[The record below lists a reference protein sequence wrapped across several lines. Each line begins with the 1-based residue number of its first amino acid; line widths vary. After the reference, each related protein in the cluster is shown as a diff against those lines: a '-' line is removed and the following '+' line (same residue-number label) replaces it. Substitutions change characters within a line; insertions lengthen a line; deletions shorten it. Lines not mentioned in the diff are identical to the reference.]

1 MTTNNI
7 HFKKILTTW
16 TDPTFI
22 SKLFF
27 SFGFFTLSL
36 IINYYAVRYATVNA
50 GEPIGDLILNILP
63 KIDTTFI
70 HEKLAS
76 ILQTITALILV
87 CNPKLINF
95 TLRAVGVLVLTRAV
109 FINLTFLGLPQDSVP
124 LQSFYTYGGDLFF
137 SGHVALA
144 FMIALIFWNI
154 PKIKYLYLIISL
166 GMGIEVLVGHYH
178 YSIDVFAAPFITYG
192 IFILSKKLFKED
204 AYALEKDTRE
214 LR

>member
-1 MTTNNI
+1 MTINTR
-7 HFKKILTTW
+7 FKEMFITW
-16 TDPTFI
+16 KAPAFI

-27 SFGFFTLSL
+27 SFGFFTFSL
-36 IINYYAVRYATVNA
+36 VINYYAVRHATSNA

-76 ILQTITALILV
+76 ILQTLTALILV

-109 FINLTFLGLPQDSVP
+109 FINLTFLGLPQGSIP

-166 GMGIEVLVGHYH
+166 GMGIEVLLGHYH

-192 IFILSKKLFKED
+192 IFMLSKKLFRED
-204 AYALEKDTRE
+204 VYALEENNRE